1 MWQTSERYCNNKP
14 TKRVS
19 HLLLQIWNHATFH
32 HVSSTS
38 QDIWQVLHPWFA
50 LVWRAWR
57 IQAFLA
63 RGWLYGQILELE
75 WQSSTEV
82 GGGLEFD
89 EFLKMGN
96 MPTGQQANSYRFLMV
111 GHSSQYPGS
120 YDNFADCLGDSF
132 TSYTVLMSKSGG
144 VMVSGQLSSWRI
156 WIPLHKPWP
165 NIAYLFEPLI

>member
-14 TKRVS
+14 MYPIIPFTTS
-19 HLLLQIWNHATFH
+19 TSLEPCN
-32 HVSSTS
+32 VSSCFINQSGHLASSSPLVCIGLTC
-38 QDIWQVLHPWFA
+38 LAHPGIPCAGVAIRPNIGAWVTVFHRS
-50 LVWRAWR
+50 WRWA
-57 IQAFLA
+57 
-63 RGWLYGQILELE
+63 G
-75 WQSSTEV
+75 S
-82 GGGLEFD
+82 D

-96 MPTGQQANSYRFLMV
+96 MPTGQQANRFLMV
-111 GHSSQYPGS
+111 GHSSRYPGS